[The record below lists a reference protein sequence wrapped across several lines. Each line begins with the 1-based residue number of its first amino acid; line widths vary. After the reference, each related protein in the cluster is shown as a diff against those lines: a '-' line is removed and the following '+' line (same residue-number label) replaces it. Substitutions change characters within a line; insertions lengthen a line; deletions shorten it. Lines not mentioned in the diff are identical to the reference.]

1 MQGKEDPFAKAA
13 FVIDKISGG
22 TYLLSKVSRRSW
34 VWRPVGVKMGL
45 RRFGFGAFTFSGMSS
60 SVSFKSSSVIWVF
73 VQDSLRPG
81 KPAHDG
87 SEKLRIGMSPMG
99 SRTQF
104 F

>member
-1 MQGKEDPFAKAA
+1 MQGKADPFAKAA

-22 TYLLSKVSRRSW
+22 TYLQSKVSRRSW
-34 VWRPVGVKMGL
+34 VWRPVGVKIGL
-45 RRFGFGAFTFSGMSS
+45 RRFGFGAFTFSGVSS
-60 SVSFKSSSVIWVF
+60 FVSFNCSSVIWVF
-73 VQDSLRPG
+73 VPDSLRPG

-87 SEKLRIGMSPMG
+87 SEKLLIGLSPTG